1 MKPRI
6 LELYSGTQERKSND
20 NPLRVYSQRE
30 GGGGKGDEGEEKEGG
45 REGETIH
52 SELLVV
58 LNDFDQLEIFT

>member
-1 MKPRI
+1 
-6 LELYSGTQERKSND
+6 
-20 NPLRVYSQRE
+20 VYSQRE
-30 GGGGKGDEGEEKEGG
+30 GGGGEGDEGEEKEGG